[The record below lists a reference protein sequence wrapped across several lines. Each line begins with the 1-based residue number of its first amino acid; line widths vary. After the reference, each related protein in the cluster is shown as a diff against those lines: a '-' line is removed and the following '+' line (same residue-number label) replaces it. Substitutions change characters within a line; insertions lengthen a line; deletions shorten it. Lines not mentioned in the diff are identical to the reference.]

1 MRGLTAAR
9 ASEPVAARSSVPLKA
24 RTAEPRAARIT
35 LAHIARE
42 IVPSATLALLLAAA
56 PSTAAAAE
64 PWAPQSA
71 LFQINFRWASITLL
85 VAAAGIALGLFGG
98 ALYRRRQAGV
108 RPGSREIER
117 HSLGHRLS
125 HWLNAIGFLLAMGT
139 GALLTVSWI
148 PNPFALPLLYTLHYF
163 GAAAILLGL
172 GGTAV
177 HALTTGASRRHRLLP
192 DGETLRTAGIEL
204 LAYAGLVG
212 DRGILGFSG
221 LQWPAEWRR
230 GMERAV
236 GFQGFPAEGKYLA
249 TQRLLSYPLW
259 VLVSLAV
266 VATGLLKALRYA
278 YPLPGS
284 VVFWATRIHD
294 WAFIGTIV
302 MLFVHVAAVV
312 LVRTNWPLL
321 RSMFTGKVSLAYV
334 QAIHG
339 RWYQE
344 LLRESAGRTGS
355 AAAPHPSPRPSPGG
369 GGAPQ

>member
-1 MRGLTAAR
+1 VA
-9 ASEPVAARSSVPLKA
+9 VAA
-24 RTAEPRAARIT
+24 
-35 LAHIARE
+35 
-42 IVPSATLALLLAAA
+42 LALLLTAA
-56 PSTAAAAE
+56 PSAAAAE
-64 PWAPQSA
+64 PWAPQST
-71 LFQINFRWASITLL
+71 LFQLNFRWASITLL
-85 VAAAGIALGLFGG
+85 VSAAGIALGLFGG
-98 ALYRRRQAGV
+98 AFYRRRQAGL
-108 RPGSREIER
+108 RPGSREVER
-117 HSLGHRLS
+117 HSVGHRVS
-125 HWLNAIGFLLAMGT
+125 HWLNAIGFLLAMGS
-139 GALLTVSWI
+139 GAVLTVSWL
-148 PNPFALPLLYTLHYF
+148 PNPFALPLLYTLHYV

-192 DGETLRTAGIEL
+192 DGETLRTAGLEL
-204 LAYAGLVG
+204 LSYAGLVG
-212 DRGILGFSG
+212 DRGVLGFSG
-221 LQWPAEWRR
+221 LQWPVSLRR
-230 GMERAV
+230 EIERAV

-278 YPLPGS
+278 YPLPRT
-284 VVFWATRIHD
+284 VVFWATRVHD

-302 MLFVHVAAVV
+302 MLFIHVAAVV

-334 QAIHG
+334 QAVHG

-344 LLRESAGRTGS
+344 LLRESAGRAAG
-355 AAAPHPSPRPSPGG
+355 AAAPSPSPRPSPGG